1 MADIATQDNTEFDS
15 LHPNLKQLYTGGFDL
30 NPKTVNMLN
39 EGNAFK
45 FDLWNTSPQE
55 IDPEIIPRKEQHAQS
70 VTNALGYGFMGSASS
85 FMELLGS
92 VPGGMDRFY
101 DWSRTVLGK
110 EPTEDS
116 VFDYAENYLKSIAKS
131 TDPEEMGFTAPEGYL
146 YKTLAGFAAA
156 PIAVASYIPA
166 IRGIKALGT
175 LGKVGQFAAKRS
187 LPLGLAVTDVAR
199 EIDEGSAFEL
209 GKAAAYGYGTGKVL
223 QFANKLGITPRMAT
237 LGGFGFLTAGHN
249 ANIDDRFAA
258 ATVWGALGYLG
269 PKAGGLKVDL
279 VQEAQSSKNYK
290 RVMGDRI
297 EFKVGQTV
305 KINKKGDTAEIIKE
319 GIDGDQMAPINNTGQ
334 KFYIFKKDGVD
345 IRLNEESLREHNFP
359 EELPDIQK
367 VTEVRGEAANEF
379 LELNIR
385 YIENSQRLKEAK
397 EAQKIVEEN
406 NKLVQ
411 EGKEPTEIPEA
422 LKEKGLSET
431 DLQKLEKQVNDDAA
445 HITAQGKVLMT
456 GEQYNE
462 AVRDMND
469 PRKISQFL
477 VDQYGPNGRL
487 KNPDMESGFLDKAM
501 EGTLNLATAIL
512 PPKFINNPVF
522 RYMNEKFHSQFI
534 EDNTTINTILFDPK
548 VILNRKFLPGRK
560 EGEDFTSYRVRLQ
573 DSGDMLK
580 VFGHASVKD
589 INSGLTEFQILSAKE
604 PKQAADIIDANAR
617 IWLKKKR
624 EAAANKEEYNSRKT
638 YTTIFDNVDFYR
650 LRKEGETI
658 DQYGNTVDIRMLPNG
673 VKGTFNDFMYFKMR
687 DLENIQGK
695 VENEF
700 KYEATEKDLKAEGL
714 NDTQVRIY
722 LKLRDADRAAV
733 RIYNESV
740 LKNVKEG
747 EGRIV
752 EESPN
757 HLPRIFSGG
766 FRVWALKYNPETGK
780 YSSNEATA
788 IGAGNKLQADA
799 TRNWLI
805 ENYGK
810 ETYTTK
816 TGKVVPL
823 YKFPDPVIK
832 SKDIAGAVEA
842 DAFMELFKSPNIKGQ
857 PELLE
862 KLEGF
867 MMENRVE
874 KGFGKFTLKRQDVD
888 GYLGSRLAAQNY
900 WFSQTQK
907 KFIGGEGKSAL
918 EKNIN
923 TKMAKDFESAM
934 TLYISG
940 AVRAASRHKTNKWLN
955 DFENKKIV
963 VPRED
968 GTLRVTTIKK
978 DSPNAVKYGDI
989 QKRNIYGELQ
999 DGKISQAVSQIGR
1012 KWLGE
1017 SGMANTFGTMNKIT
1031 LVNKLLFGQMRYLT
1045 ASAIQPYHMIF
1056 PKLLDMKYSGMSK
1069 GKVTTSMLRSLYDL
1083 ILPSKEIAEAHE
1095 YAMRVGVIEA
1105 KFMNEAMTR
1114 VEGMFGR
1121 KELDK
1126 PFLGKKV
1133 FDFEKLW
1140 KGITFQNLAA
1150 KVEQTSRLNA
1160 FTMFYNFARSAGK
1173 DKIQAQQQAAKLAD
1187 MYMVEYTYLE
1197 QPGIYGAKGLGTA
1210 GKPFGLFK
1218 TFQHNYLAQLVEYAT
1233 KAKQGK
1239 GSEGLVGFLGQMVFA
1254 AGLFGT
1260 IGMKTADDLLNKLSP
1275 VIQKLTGEPLPSIT
1289 ETVMTSNYPEFVKY
1303 GIPSSML
1310 GIDLT
1315 ATLAAPGVSVTDLI
1329 SVPSLN
1335 YWGLTPRQIVKG
1347 RGIIPT
1353 GFNALT
1359 KALTSDSP
1367 FEKRDA
1373 WVMFLQDSVPTS
1385 MHAIVEKYY
1394 MGIPQPYAYWK
1405 EWDLTTENK
1414 DAYKY
1419 TQYGP
1424 VRDVFKKG
1432 RGELFRTAADWRA
1445 RTLSSYSLRE
1455 RELLKLVY
1463 TTTKI
1468 KSDLQ
1473 VNTDSLISAGAQHLG
1488 KEGYVPLWI
1497 YNQLQGYG
1505 LTSEQI
1511 DTKITNRVG
1520 LMDSDFISRL
1530 SKRTKSL
1537 EGNTRIDKIVNDIL
1551 KRKYT
1556 YYGAY

>member
-1 MADIATQDNTEFDS
+1 MADIATQDNTEFDA

-45 FDLWNTSPQE
+45 FDLWNTPPQE
-55 IDPEIIPRKEQHAQS
+55 IDPEIIPRKEHHAQS
-70 VTNALGYGFMGSASS
+70 IGNALGYGFMGSASG

-92 VPGGMDRFY
+92 VPGGIDRFY

-116 VFDYAENYLKSIAKS
+116 IFDYAENYLKSIAKS
-131 TDPEEMGFTAPEGYL
+131 TDPEEMGFAAPEGYL

-156 PIAVASYIPA
+156 PIAIASYIPA
-166 IRGIKALGT
+166 IRGLKAVGT

-237 LGGFGFLTAGHN
+237 LGGFGFLTAGN
-249 ANIDDRFAA
+249 QANIEDRFAA

-290 RVMGDRI
+290 KVMGD
-297 EFKVGQTV
+297 KT
-305 KINKKGDTAEIIKE
+305 
-319 GIDGDQMAPINNTGQ
+319 
-334 KFYIFKKDGVD
+334 
-345 IRLNEESLREHNFP
+345 ES
-359 EELPDIQK
+359 ELPDIQK
-367 VTEVRGEAANEF
+367 VTEVRGEAATEF
-379 LELNIR
+379 LELNLR

-411 EGKEPTEIPEA
+411 EGKEPSEIPEA
-422 LKEKGLSET
+422 LKEKGLSEI

-469 PRKISQFL
+469 PRKMSQFL
-477 VDQYGPNGRL
+477 VDQYGPDGRL
-487 KNPDMESGFLDKAM
+487 KNPDMESGFLDRAM
-501 EGTLNLATAIL
+501 DGTLNLSTAIL

-534 EDNTTINTILFDPK
+534 EDNITINTILFDPK

-580 VFGHASVKD
+580 MFGHASIKD
-589 INSGLTEFQILSAKE
+589 INAGLTEFQVLSAKE
-604 PKQAADIIDANAR
+604 PKQAADIVEANAR

-638 YTTIFDNVDFYR
+638 FTTIFDNVDFYK
-650 LRKEGETI
+650 LRKEGETV
-658 DQYGNTVDIRMLPNG
+658 DTYGNTVDIRMLPNG
-673 VKGTFNDFMYFKMR
+673 IKGTYNDLMYFKMR
-687 DLENIQGK
+687 ELENVQGK

-714 NDTQVRIY
+714 NDTQIRIY

-757 HLPRIFSGG
+757 HFPRVFSGG
-766 FRVWALKYNPETGK
+766 FRVWALRYNPVTGK
-780 YSSNEATA
+780 YGSDSSTA
-788 IGAGNKLQADA
+788 LGVGNKLQADA
-799 TRNWLI
+799 ARNWLI
-805 ENYGK
+805 DQYGK
-810 ETYTTK
+810 QTFTTK
-816 TGKVVPL
+816 KGKTVPL
-823 YKFPDPVIK
+823 YKFPEPVIK
-832 SKDIAGAVEA
+832 SKDIAGATEA

-862 KLEGF
+862 KLEEF

-874 KGFGKFTLKRQDVD
+874 KGFGKFTLKRVDVD

-900 WFSQTQK
+900 WFSQTKK
-907 KFIGGEGKSAL
+907 KFLGGSGKRLL

-923 TKMAKDFESAM
+923 TKMAKDFEAAM
-934 TLYISG
+934 TLYITG
-940 AVRAASRHKTNKWLN
+940 AVRSASRHKTNKWLN

-963 VPRED
+963 VPKED
-968 GTLRVTTIKK
+968 GTLRITTLKK
-978 DSPNAVKYGDI
+978 DSPNAIKLGDV

-999 DGKISQAVSQIGR
+999 DGKISQAVSQIGK
-1012 KWLGE
+1012 KWIGE

-1069 GKVTTSMLRSLYDL
+1069 GKVTMSMLRSIYDL
-1083 ILPSKEIAEAHE
+1083 ILPSKEMAEAHE
-1095 YAMRVGVIEA
+1095 YAMRMGVVEA

-1140 KGITFQNLAA
+1140 KSITFQNLAA

-1160 FTMFYNFARSAGK
+1160 FTMFYNFAKSAGK
-1173 DKIQAQQQAAKLAD
+1173 SKIQAQQQAAKLAD

-1239 GSEGLVGFLGQMVFA
+1239 GSEGLVGFLGQMIFA
-1254 AGLFGT
+1254 AGIFGT

-1275 VIQKLTGEPLPSIT
+1275 IVQKLTGEPLPSIT

-1303 GIPSSML
+1303 GIPSSVL
-1310 GIDLT
+1310 GVDLT

-1335 YWGLTPRQIVKG
+1335 YWGLTPRQITKG
-1347 RGIIPT
+1347 RGVIPT

-1473 VNTDSLISAGAQHLG
+1473 VNTDSLITAGAQHLG

-1497 YNQLQGYG
+1497 YSQLQGYG

-1530 SKRTKSL
+1530 TKRTKSL
-1537 EGNTRIDKIVNDIL
+1537 QGNTRIDKIVNDIL

-1556 YYGAY
+1556 YYGTN

>member
-1 MADIATQDNTEFDS
+1 MADIATQDDTEFDA

-45 FDLWNTSPQE
+45 FDLWNTPPQE
-55 IDPEIIPRKEQHAQS
+55 IDPEIIPRKEKHAQS
-70 VTNALGYGFMGSASS
+70 IGNAIGYGGWGSFSG

-92 VPGGMDRFY
+92 IPGGMDRFY

-116 VFDYAENYLKSIAKS
+116 MFDHAESYLKSIAKS

-166 IRGIKALGT
+166 IRGLKALGT

-237 LGGFGFLTAGHN
+237 LGGFGFLTAGN
-249 ANIDDRFAA
+249 QANIEDRFAA

-290 RVMGDRI
+290 KVMGD
-297 EFKVGQTV
+297 KT
-305 KINKKGDTAEIIKE
+305 
-319 GIDGDQMAPINNTGQ
+319 
-334 KFYIFKKDGVD
+334 
-345 IRLNEESLREHNFP
+345 ESD
-359 EELPDIQK
+359 LPDIQK
-367 VTEVRGEAANEF
+367 VTEIRGEAANEF
-379 LELNIR
+379 LELNLR

-397 EAQKIVEEN
+397 EAQKVVEEN

-411 EGKEPTEIPEA
+411 KGKEPSEIPEA
-422 LKEKGLSET
+422 LKEKGLSEV
-431 DLQKLEKQVNDDAA
+431 DLQKLEKQVNDDAQW
-445 HITAQGKVLMT
+445 ITGQGKVLMT

-469 PRKISQFL
+469 PRKTSQFL
-477 VDQYGPNGRL
+477 VDQYGPDGRL
-487 KNPDMESGFLDKAM
+487 KNPDMEAGFLDKAM
-501 EGTLNLATAIL
+501 DGTLNLATAIL
-512 PPKFINNPVF
+512 PPKFVNNPVF

-534 EDNTTINTILFDPK
+534 EDNITINTILFDPK
-548 VILNRKFLPGRK
+548 IILNRKFLPGRQ

-580 VFGHASVKD
+580 IFGHASVKD
-589 INSGLTEFQILSAKE
+589 INAGLTEFQVLSAKE
-604 PKQAADIIDANAR
+604 PKQAADIVEANAR

-624 EAAANKEEYNSRKT
+624 EAASNKEEYNSRKT
-638 YTTIFDNVDFYR
+638 FTTIFDNVDFYK

-658 DQYGNTVDIRMLPNG
+658 DIHGNTVDIRLLPNG
-673 VKGTFNDFMYFKMR
+673 VKGTYNDLMYFKMR
-687 DLENIQGK
+687 ELENVQGK

-700 KYEATEKDLKAEGL
+700 KYEATEKDLRAEGL
-714 NDTQVRIY
+714 NDTQIRIY

-757 HLPRIFSGG
+757 HFPRVFSGG
-766 FRVWALKYNPETGK
+766 FRVWALRYNPVTGK
-780 YSSNEATA
+780 YGSDSSTA
-788 IGAGNKLQADA
+788 LGVGNKLQADA
-799 TRNWLI
+799 ARNYLI
-805 ENYGK
+805 DQYGK
-810 ETYTTK
+810 QTFTTK
-816 TGKVVPL
+816 KGKTVPL
-823 YKFPDPVIK
+823 YKFPEPVIK
-832 SKDIAGAVEA
+832 SKDIAGATEA

-862 KLEGF
+862 KLEEF

-874 KGFGKFTLKRQDVD
+874 KGFGKFTLKRVDVD

-900 WFSQTQK
+900 WFSQTKK
-907 KFIGGEGKSAL
+907 KFLGGSGKALL

-923 TKMAKDFESAM
+923 TKMAKDFEAAM
-934 TLYISG
+934 TLYITG
-940 AVRAASRHKTNKWLN
+940 AVRSASRHKTNKWLN

-963 VPRED
+963 VPKED
-968 GTLRVTTIKK
+968 GTLRITTLKK
-978 DSPNAVKYGDI
+978 DSPNAIKYGDV

-1012 KWLGE
+1012 KWIGE
-1017 SGMANTFGTMNKIT
+1017 SGMANTFGTMNKVT

-1069 GKVTTSMLRSLYDL
+1069 GKVAMSMLRSIYDVV
-1083 ILPSKEIAEAHE
+1083 LPSKEMAEAHA

-1140 KGITFQNLAA
+1140 KSITFQNLAA

-1173 DKIQAQQQAAKLAD
+1173 GKIDAQQQAAKLAD

-1239 GSEGLVGFLGQMVFA
+1239 GSEGLVGFLGQMIFA
-1254 AGLFGT
+1254 AGIFGT
-1260 IGMKTADDLLNKLSP
+1260 IGMKTADDLLNTLSP
-1275 VIQKLTGEPLPSIT
+1275 VVQKLTGKPLPSIT

-1303 GIPSSML
+1303 GIPSAAL

-1335 YWGLTPRQIVKG
+1335 YWGLTPKQITKG
-1347 RGIIPT
+1347 RGVIPT

-1359 KALTSDSP
+1359 KALTSNSP

-1394 MGIPQPYAYWK
+1394 MGIPQPYAYWR
-1405 EWDLTTENK
+1405 EWDLTKENK
-1414 DAYKY
+1414 NAYKY

-1473 VNTDSLISAGAQHLG
+1473 VNTDSIITAGAQHLG

-1497 YNQLQGYG
+1497 YSQLQGYG
-1505 LTSEQI
+1505 LTTEQI
-1511 DTKITNRVG
+1511 DTKLTNRVQ

-1530 SKRTKSL
+1530 TKRTKSL
-1537 EGNTRIDKIVNDIL
+1537 QGNTRIDKIVNDIL

-1556 YYGAY
+1556 YYGN

>member
-1 MADIATQDNTEFDS
+1 MADIATQDNTEFDA

-39 EGNAFK
+39 EGNGFK
-45 FDLWNTSPQE
+45 FDLWNTPPQE
-55 IDPEIIPRKEQHAQS
+55 IDPEIIPRKEKHAQS
-70 VTNALGYGFMGSASS
+70 IGNAIGYGGWGSFSGA
-85 FMELLGS
+85 MELLGS
-92 VPGGMDRFY
+92 IPGGVDRFY

-116 VFDYAENYLKSIAKS
+116 IFDHAENYLKSIAKS
-131 TDPEEMGFTAPEGYL
+131 TDPEERGFAAPEGYL

-156 PIAVASYIPA
+156 PIAIASYIPA
-166 IRGIKALGT
+166 IRGLKAVGT

-237 LGGFGFLTAGHN
+237 LGGFGFLTAGN
-249 ANIDDRFAA
+249 QANIEDRFAA

-290 RVMGDRI
+290 RVMGD
-297 EFKVGQTV
+297 KT
-305 KINKKGDTAEIIKE
+305 
-319 GIDGDQMAPINNTGQ
+319 
-334 KFYIFKKDGVD
+334 
-345 IRLNEESLREHNFP
+345 EST
-359 EELPDIQK
+359 LPDIQK

-411 EGKEPTEIPEA
+411 EGKEPSEIPEA
-422 LKEKGLSET
+422 LKEKGLSEI
-431 DLQKLEKQVNDDAA
+431 DLQKLEKQVNNDAE

-456 GEQYNE
+456 GHQYNE

-469 PRKISQFL
+469 PRKMSQFL
-477 VDQYGPNGRL
+477 VDQYGPDGRL
-487 KNPDMESGFLDKAM
+487 KNPDMESGFLDRAM
-501 EGTLNLATAIL
+501 DGTLNLSTAIL

-534 EDNTTINTILFDPK
+534 EDNITINTILFDPK

-580 VFGHASVKD
+580 MFGHASVKD
-589 INSGLTEFQILSAKE
+589 INAGLTEFQVLSAKE
-604 PKQAADIIDANAR
+604 PKQAADIVEANAR

-638 YTTIFDNVDFYR
+638 FTTIFDNVDFYK
-650 LRKEGETI
+650 LRKEGETV
-658 DQYGNTVDIRMLPNG
+658 DTYGNTVDIRMLPNG
-673 VKGTFNDFMYFKMR
+673 IKGTYNDLMYFKMR
-687 DLENIQGK
+687 ELENVQGK

-714 NDTQVRIY
+714 NDTQIRIY

-757 HLPRIFSGG
+757 HFPRVFSGG
-766 FRVWALKYNPETGK
+766 FRVWALRYNPVTGK
-780 YSSNEATA
+780 YGSDSSTA
-788 IGAGNKLQADA
+788 LGVGNKLQADA
-799 TRNWLI
+799 ARNYLI
-805 ENYGK
+805 DQYGK
-810 ETYTTK
+810 QTFTTK
-816 TGKVVPL
+816 KGKTVPL
-823 YKFPDPVIK
+823 YKFPEPVIK
-832 SKDIAGAVEA
+832 SKDIAGATEA

-862 KLEGF
+862 KLEEF

-874 KGFGKFTLKRQDVD
+874 KGFGKFTLKRVDVD

-900 WFSQTQK
+900 WFSQTKK
-907 KFIGGEGKSAL
+907 KFLGGSGKKLL

-923 TKMAKDFESAM
+923 TKMAKDFEAAM
-934 TLYISG
+934 TLYITG
-940 AVRAASRHKTNKWLN
+940 AVRSASRHKTNKWLN

-963 VPRED
+963 VPKED
-968 GTLRVTTIKK
+968 GTLRITTLKK
-978 DSPNAVKYGDI
+978 DSPNAIKYGDV

-999 DGKISQAVSQIGR
+999 DGKISQAVSQIGK
-1012 KWLGE
+1012 KWIGE

-1056 PKLLDMKYSGMSK
+1056 SKLLDMKYSGMSK
-1069 GKVTTSMLRSLYDL
+1069 GKVTMSMLRSIYDL
-1083 ILPSKEIAEAHE
+1083 ILPSKEMAEAHE

-1114 VEGMFGR
+1114 VEGLFGR

-1173 DKIQAQQQAAKLAD
+1173 SKIQAQQQAAKLAD

-1254 AGLFGT
+1254 AGIFGT

-1275 VIQKLTGEPLPSIT
+1275 IVQKLTGEPLPSIT

-1303 GIPSSML
+1303 GIPSSVL
-1310 GIDLT
+1310 GVDLT

-1335 YWGLTPRQIVKG
+1335 YWGLTPRQITKG
-1347 RGIIPT
+1347 RGVIPT

-1405 EWDLTTENK
+1405 EWDLTSENK
-1414 DAYKY
+1414 NAYKY

-1473 VNTDSLISAGAQHLG
+1473 VNTDSLITAGAQHLG

-1497 YNQLQGYG
+1497 YSQLQGYG

-1530 SKRTKSL
+1530 TKRTKSL
-1537 EGNTRIDKIVNDIL
+1537 QGNTRIDKIVNDIL

-1556 YYGAY
+1556 YYGTN

>member
-1 MADIATQDNTEFDS
+1 MADISTQEDTEFNS

-30 NPKTVNMLN
+30 NPKTVNMIN
-39 EGNAFK
+39 EGNAYK

-70 VTNALGYGFMGSASS
+70 IGNALGYGVAGSFSS

-92 VPGGMDRFY
+92 VPGGIDRFY

-116 VFDYAENYLKSIAKS
+116 IFDHAESYLKSIAKS
-131 TDPEEMGFTAPEGYL
+131 ADPEEMGFVAPEGYA

-156 PIAVASYIPA
+156 PIAIASYIPA
-166 IRGIKALGT
+166 IRGLKAVGT

-199 EIDEGSAFEL
+199 EIDEGSAFEIA
-209 GKAAAYGYGTGKVL
+209 KAAAYGYGTGKVL

-249 ANIDDRFAA
+249 ANLDDRFAA
-258 ATVWGALGYLG
+258 ATVWGGLGYFG

-279 VQEAQSSKNYK
+279 VQEAQASKYYK
-290 RVMGDRI
+290 RVMGD
-297 EFKVGQTV
+297 KT
-305 KINKKGDTAEIIKE
+305 
-319 GIDGDQMAPINNTGQ
+319 
-334 KFYIFKKDGVD
+334 
-345 IRLNEESLREHNFP
+345 ESS
-359 EELPDIQK
+359 LPDIQK
-367 VTEVRGEAANEF
+367 VTQVRGEAATEF

-385 YIENSQRLKEAK
+385 YIENSQKLKEAK
-397 EAQKIVEEN
+397 EVQKLIEEN
-406 NKLVQ
+406 SKLVQ
-411 EGKEPTEIPEA
+411 EGKEPKEIPQA
-422 LKEKGLSET
+422 SKEKGLSEI

-456 GEQYNE
+456 GELYNE
-462 AVRDMND
+462 AVRDIND

-477 VDQYGPNGRL
+477 VDQYGKDGRL
-487 KNPDMESGFLDKAM
+487 KNPDMESGFLDRM
-501 EGTLNLATAIL
+501 MDGTLNLSTAIL

-522 RYMNEKFHSQFI
+522 RYMNEKFHSQVI
-534 EDNTTINTILFDPK
+534 EDRITINTILFDPK
-548 VILNRKFLPGRK
+548 VILNRKFLPGKK
-560 EGEDFTSYRVRLQ
+560 ESESFTDYRLRLQ
-573 DSGDMLK
+573 ESGDMLK
-580 VFGHASVKD
+580 MFGHASIKD
-589 INSGLTEFQILSAKE
+589 VNAGLTEFQVLGQKE
-604 PKQAADIIDANAR
+604 PKQAAEIIDANAR
-617 IWLKKKR
+617 IWLKKKA
-624 EAAANKEEYNSRKT
+624 EARSNKEEYNTRKDV
-638 YTTIFDNVDFYR
+638 TTIFDNVDFYR
-650 LRKEGETI
+650 LRKEGTTTDIE
-658 DQYGNTVDIRMLPNG
+658 GNVVDIRLLPNG
-673 VKGTFNDFMYFKMR
+673 VKGTFTDFMYFKMR
-687 DLENIQGK
+687 ELQNIQGK

-700 KYEATEKDLKAEGL
+700 KYEATEKDLKLEGL
-714 NDTQVRIY
+714 NDTQIRIY

-733 RIYNESV
+733 RIYNESI
-740 LKNVKEG
+740 LKNIKEG

-766 FRVWALKYNPETGK
+766 FRVWALKYNPDTGK

-788 IGAGNKLQADA
+788 IGATNKLQADA
-799 TRNWLI
+799 ARSWLI

-816 TGKVVPL
+816 KGKVVPL

-832 SKDIAGAVEA
+832 SKDVAGAVEA
-842 DAFMELFKSPNIKGQ
+842 DAFMELFKSPSIKGQ
-857 PELLE
+857 PELLD
-862 KLEGF
+862 KLEQF
-867 MMENRVE
+867 MIENRVE

-900 WFSQTQK
+900 FS
-907 KFIGGEGKSAL
+907 GKIFGKTAL

-923 TKMAKDFESAM
+923 ARMVKDFESAM
-934 TLYISG
+934 TLYVSG
-940 AVRAASRHKTNKWLN
+940 AVRAASRHKVNKWLN

-968 GTLRVTTIKK
+968 GTLRVTSIKR
-978 DSPNAVKYGDI
+978 DAPNAVKYGDI

-999 DGKISQAVSQIGR
+999 DGKISQAVSQVGR
-1012 KWLGE
+1012 KYLGE
-1017 SGMANTFGTMNKIT
+1017 SGMANTFGGMNKVT
-1031 LVNKLLFGQMRYLT
+1031 LVNKLLFGQMRYLA

-1095 YAMRVGVIEA
+1095 YAIRMGVVEA

-1114 VEGMFGR
+1114 VEGLFGR
-1121 KELDK
+1121 KELNK
-1126 PFLGKKV
+1126 SFLGKKV

-1160 FTMFYNFARSAGK
+1160 FTMFYNFAKSAGK
-1173 DKIQAQQQAAKLAD
+1173 NKIQAQQQAAKLAD

-1239 GSEGLVGFLGQMVFA
+1239 GSEGLVGFLAQMVFA

-1275 VIQKLTGEPLPSIT
+1275 VVQKLTGKPLPSIT
-1289 ETVMTSNYPEFVKY
+1289 ETVLTSNYPEFVKY
-1303 GIPSSML
+1303 GIPSSAL

-1335 YWGLTPRQIVKG
+1335 YWGLTPRQITKG
-1347 RGIIPT
+1347 RGVTPT
-1353 GFNALT
+1353 LFNALT

-1385 MHAIVEKYY
+1385 MHAAVEKYY
-1394 MGIPQPYAYWK
+1394 MGMSPIDSIKYWR
-1405 EWDLTTENK
+1405 EWDLTSENK
-1414 DAYKY
+1414 NAYKY
-1419 TQYGP
+1419 TSYGP
-1424 VRDVFKKG
+1424 VKDVFKKG
-1432 RGELFRTAADWRA
+1432 RGELYRTAADWRA

-1468 KSDLQ
+1468 RSDLK

-1497 YNQLQGYG
+1497 YSQLEGYG
-1505 LTSEQI
+1505 LTTEQV
-1511 DTKITNRVG
+1511 DTKIINRVE

-1537 EGNTRIDKIVNDIL
+1537 QGNTRIDKIVNDIL

>member
-1 MADIATQDNTEFDS
+1 
-15 LHPNLKQLYTGGFDL
+15 
-30 NPKTVNMLN
+30 
-39 EGNAFK
+39 
-45 FDLWNTSPQE
+45 
-55 IDPEIIPRKEQHAQS
+55 
-70 VTNALGYGFMGSASS
+70 
-85 FMELLGS
+85 
-92 VPGGMDRFY
+92 
-101 DWSRTVLGK
+101 
-110 EPTEDS
+110 
-116 VFDYAENYLKSIAKS
+116 
-131 TDPEEMGFTAPEGYL
+131 
-146 YKTLAGFAAA
+146 
-156 PIAVASYIPA
+156 
-166 IRGIKALGT
+166 
-175 LGKVGQFAAKRS
+175 
-187 LPLGLAVTDVAR
+187 
-199 EIDEGSAFEL
+199 
-209 GKAAAYGYGTGKVL
+209 
-223 QFANKLGITPRMAT
+223 
-237 LGGFGFLTAGHN
+237 
-249 ANIDDRFAA
+249 
-258 ATVWGALGYLG
+258 
-269 PKAGGLKVDL
+269 
-279 VQEAQSSKNYK
+279 
-290 RVMGDRI
+290 
-297 EFKVGQTV
+297 
-305 KINKKGDTAEIIKE
+305 
-319 GIDGDQMAPINNTGQ
+319 
-334 KFYIFKKDGVD
+334 
-345 IRLNEESLREHNFP
+345 
-359 EELPDIQK
+359 
-367 VTEVRGEAANEF
+367 
-379 LELNIR
+379 
-385 YIENSQRLKEAK
+385 KEAK
-397 EAQKIVEEN
+397 EALKLVEEN

-411 EGKEPTEIPEA
+411 EGKEPSEIPEA
-422 LKEKGLSET
+422 LKEKGLSEI
-431 DLQKLEKQVNDDAA
+431 DLQKLEKQVNDDAQW
-445 HITAQGKVLMT
+445 ITAQGKVLMT

-469 PRKISQFL
+469 PRKMSQFL
-477 VDQYGPNGRL
+477 VDQYGPDGRL
-487 KNPDMESGFLDKAM
+487 KNPDMESGFLARAM
-501 EGTLNLATAIL
+501 DGTLNLATAIL

-534 EDNTTINTILFDPK
+534 EDNITINTILFDPK

-573 DSGDMLK
+573 NSGDMLK
-580 VFGHASVKD
+580 IFGHASVKD
-589 INSGLTEFQILSAKE
+589 INAGLTEFQVLSAIE
-604 PKQAADIIDANAR
+604 PKQAADIVEVNAR

-638 YTTIFDNVDFYR
+638 FTTIFDNVDFYK
-650 LRKEGETI
+650 LRKEGETVDI
-658 DQYGNTVDIRMLPNG
+658 HGNIVDIRMLPNNI
-673 VKGTFNDFMYFKMR
+673 KGTYNDLMYFKMR
-687 DLENIQGK
+687 ELENVQGK

-714 NDTQVRIY
+714 NDTQIRIY

-757 HLPRIFSGG
+757 HFPRVFSGG
-766 FRVWALKYNPETGK
+766 FRVWALRYNPVTGK
-780 YSSNEATA
+780 YGSDSSTA
-788 IGAGNKLQADA
+788 LGGGNKLQADA
-799 TRNWLI
+799 ARNYLI
-805 ENYGK
+805 DQYGK
-810 ETYTTK
+810 QTFTTEKGK
-816 TGKVVPL
+816 TVPL
-823 YKFPDPVIK
+823 YKFPEPVIK
-832 SKDIAGAVEA
+832 SKDIAGATEA

-862 KLEGF
+862 KLEEF

-874 KGFGKFTLKRQDVD
+874 KGFGKFTLKRVDVD

-900 WFSQTQK
+900 WFSQTKK
-907 KFIGGEGKSAL
+907 KFLGGSGKDLL
-918 EKNIN
+918 EKNIH
-923 TKMAKDFESAM
+923 TKMAKDFEAAM
-934 TLYISG
+934 TLYITG
-940 AVRAASRHKTNKWLN
+940 AVRSASRHKINKWLN

-963 VPRED
+963 VPKED
-968 GTLRVTTIKK
+968 GTLRITTLKK
-978 DSPNAVKYGDI
+978 DSPNAIKYGDV

-999 DGKISQAVSQIGR
+999 DGKISQAVSQIGK
-1012 KWLGE
+1012 KWIGE

-1031 LVNKLLFGQMRYLT
+1031 LVNKLLFGQMRYLA

-1069 GKVTTSMLRSLYDL
+1069 GKVTMSMLRSIYDL
-1083 ILPSKEIAEAHE
+1083 ILPSKEMAEAHE
-1095 YAMRVGVIEA
+1095 YFYRVGLVEA

-1114 VEGMFGR
+1114 VEGLFGR

-1126 PFLGKKV
+1126 PLFGKKV

-1140 KGITFQNLAA
+1140 KSITFQNLAA

-1160 FTMFYNFARSAGK
+1160 GTMFYNFARSAGK
-1173 DKIQAQQQAAKLAD
+1173 SKIQAQQQAAKLAD

-1254 AGLFGT
+1254 AGIFGT

-1275 VIQKLTGEPLPSIT
+1275 IIQKLTGEPLPSIT

-1303 GIPSSML
+1303 GIPSSLL
-1310 GIDLT
+1310 GVDLT

-1335 YWGLTPRQIVKG
+1335 YWGLTPRQITKG
-1347 RGIIPT
+1347 RGMIPT
-1353 GFNALT
+1353 LFNALT

-1468 KSDLQ
+1468 KSNLQ

-1488 KEGYVPLWI
+1488 KEGYIPLWI

-1511 DTKITNRVG
+1511 DIKITNRVE

-1530 SKRTKSL
+1530 STRTKSL
-1537 EGNTRIDKIVNDIL
+1537 EGNTRIYKIVNDVL

>member
-1 MADIATQDNTEFDS
+1 MADIATQDNTEFDA

-39 EGNAFK
+39 EGNGFK
-45 FDLWNTSPQE
+45 FDLWNTPPQE
-55 IDPEIIPRKEQHAQS
+55 IDPEIIPRKEKHAQS
-70 VTNALGYGFMGSASS
+70 IGNAIGYGGWGSFSGA
-85 FMELLGS
+85 MELLGS
-92 VPGGMDRFY
+92 IPGGVDRFY

-116 VFDYAENYLKSIAKS
+116 IFDHAENYLKSIAKS
-131 TDPEEMGFTAPEGYL
+131 TDPEERGFAAPEGYL

-156 PIAVASYIPA
+156 PIAIASYIPA
-166 IRGIKALGT
+166 VRGLKALGT
-175 LGKVGQFAAKRS
+175 LGKVGQWAAKRS

-237 LGGFGFLTAGHN
+237 LGGFGFLTAGN
-249 ANIDDRFAA
+249 QANIEDRFAA

-290 RVMGDRI
+290 KVMGD
-297 EFKVGQTV
+297 KT
-305 KINKKGDTAEIIKE
+305 
-319 GIDGDQMAPINNTGQ
+319 
-334 KFYIFKKDGVD
+334 
-345 IRLNEESLREHNFP
+345 ES
-359 EELPDIQK
+359 ELPDIQK

-411 EGKEPTEIPEA
+411 EGKEPSEIPEA
-422 LKEKGLSET
+422 LKEKGLSEI
-431 DLQKLEKQVNDDAA
+431 DLQKLEKQVNNDAE

-456 GEQYNE
+456 GHQYNE

-469 PRKISQFL
+469 PRKMSQFL
-477 VDQYGPNGRL
+477 VDQYGPDGRL
-487 KNPDMESGFLDKAM
+487 KNPDMESGFLDRAM
-501 EGTLNLATAIL
+501 DGTLNLSTAIL

-534 EDNTTINTILFDPK
+534 EDNITINTILFDPK

-580 VFGHASVKD
+580 MFGHASVKD
-589 INSGLTEFQILSAKE
+589 INAGLTEFQVLSAKE
-604 PKQAADIIDANAR
+604 PKQAADIVEANAR

-638 YTTIFDNVDFYR
+638 FTTIFDNVDFYK
-650 LRKEGETI
+650 LRKEGETV
-658 DQYGNTVDIRMLPNG
+658 DTYGNTVDIRMLPNG
-673 VKGTFNDFMYFKMR
+673 IKGTYNDLMYFKMR
-687 DLENIQGK
+687 ELENVQGK

-714 NDTQVRIY
+714 NDTQIRIY

-757 HLPRIFSGG
+757 HFPRVFSGG
-766 FRVWALKYNPETGK
+766 FRVWALRYNPVTGK
-780 YSSNEATA
+780 YGSDSSTA
-788 IGAGNKLQADA
+788 LGVGNKLQADA
-799 TRNWLI
+799 ARNYLI
-805 ENYGK
+805 DQYGK
-810 ETYTTK
+810 QTFTTK
-816 TGKVVPL
+816 KGKTVPL
-823 YKFPDPVIK
+823 YKFPEPVIK
-832 SKDIAGAVEA
+832 SKDIAGATEA

-862 KLEGF
+862 KLEEF

-874 KGFGKFTLKRQDVD
+874 KGFGKFTLKRVDVD

-900 WFSQTQK
+900 WFSQTKK
-907 KFIGGEGKSAL
+907 KFLGGSGKKLL

-923 TKMAKDFESAM
+923 TKMAKDFEAAM
-934 TLYISG
+934 TLYITG
-940 AVRAASRHKTNKWLN
+940 AVRSASRHKTNKWLN

-963 VPRED
+963 VPKED
-968 GTLRVTTIKK
+968 GTLRITTLKK
-978 DSPNAVKYGDI
+978 DSPNAIKYGDV

-999 DGKISQAVSQIGR
+999 DGKISQAVSQIGK
-1012 KWLGE
+1012 KWIGE

-1056 PKLLDMKYSGMSK
+1056 SKLLDMKYSGMSK
-1069 GKVTTSMLRSLYDL
+1069 GKVTMSMLRSIYDL
-1083 ILPSKEIAEAHE
+1083 ILPSKEMAEAHE

-1114 VEGMFGR
+1114 VEGLFGR

-1173 DKIQAQQQAAKLAD
+1173 SKIQAQQQAAKLAD

-1254 AGLFGT
+1254 AGIFGT

-1275 VIQKLTGEPLPSIT
+1275 IVQKLTGEPLPSIT

-1303 GIPSSML
+1303 GIPSSVL
-1310 GIDLT
+1310 GVDLT

-1335 YWGLTPRQIVKG
+1335 YWGLTPRQITKG
-1347 RGIIPT
+1347 RGVIPT

-1405 EWDLTTENK
+1405 EWDLTSENK
-1414 DAYKY
+1414 NAYKY

-1473 VNTDSLISAGAQHLG
+1473 VNTDSLITAGAQHLG

-1497 YNQLQGYG
+1497 YSQLQGYG

-1530 SKRTKSL
+1530 TKRTKSL
-1537 EGNTRIDKIVNDIL
+1537 QGNTRIDKIVNDIL

-1556 YYGAY
+1556 YYGTN

>member
-1 MADIATQDNTEFDS
+1 MADIATQDNTEFDA

-39 EGNAFK
+39 EGNAYK
-45 FDLWNTSPQE
+45 FDLWNTPPRE
-55 IDPEIIPRKEQHAQS
+55 IDPEIIPRKEHHAQS
-70 VTNALGYGFMGSASS
+70 MGNALGYGAWGSCSGA
-85 FMELLGS
+85 MELLGS
-92 VPGGMDRFY
+92 IPGGVDRFY

-116 VFDYAENYLKSIAKS
+116 IFDYAENYLKSIAKS
-131 TDPEEMGFTAPEGYL
+131 TDPEEMGFAAPEGYL

-156 PIAVASYIPA
+156 PIAIASYIPA
-166 IRGIKALGT
+166 IRGLKAVGT

-319 GIDGDQMAPINNTGQ
+319 SIDGDQMAPINNTGK
-334 KFYIFKKDGVD
+334 KFYTFKKDGID
-345 IRLNEESLREHNFP
+345 FRLNEESLREHNFP

-411 EGKEPTEIPEA
+411 EGKEPSEIPEA
-422 LKEKGLSET
+422 LKEKGLSEI
-431 DLQKLEKQVNDDAA
+431 DLQKLEKQVNNDAE

-456 GEQYNE
+456 GHQYNE

-469 PRKISQFL
+469 PRKMSQFL
-477 VDQYGPNGRL
+477 VDQYGPDGRL
-487 KNPDMESGFLDKAM
+487 KNPDMESGFLDRAM
-501 EGTLNLATAIL
+501 DGTLNLSTAIL

-534 EDNTTINTILFDPK
+534 EDNITINTILFDPK

-580 VFGHASVKD
+580 MFGHASVKD
-589 INSGLTEFQILSAKE
+589 INAGLTEFQVLSAKE
-604 PKQAADIIDANAR
+604 PKQAADIVEANAR

-638 YTTIFDNVDFYR
+638 FTTIFDNVDFYK
-650 LRKEGETI
+650 LRKEGETVDI
-658 DQYGNTVDIRMLPNG
+658 HGNTVDIRMLPNG
-673 VKGTFNDFMYFKMR
+673 IKGTYNDLMYFKMR
-687 DLENIQGK
+687 ELENVQGK

-714 NDTQVRIY
+714 NDTQIRIY

-757 HLPRIFSGG
+757 HFPRVFSGG
-766 FRVWALKYNPETGK
+766 FRVWALRYNPATGK
-780 YSSNEATA
+780 YSADRATM
-788 IGAGNKLQADA
+788 IGAGNKAQADA
-799 TRNWLI
+799 AKEYLVKQF
-805 ENYGK
+805 GK
-810 ETYTTK
+810 QTFKTK
-816 TGKVVPL
+816 KGKVVPL
-823 YKFPDPVIK
+823 YLFPEPVIK
-832 SKDIAGAVEA
+832 SKDMAGAIES
-842 DAFMELFKSPNIKGQ
+842 DAFMELSRSPNIKGQ
-857 PELLE
+857 PELLA
-862 KLEGF
+862 KLEEF

-874 KGFGKFTLKRQDVD
+874 KGFGKFTLKRLDVD

-900 WFSQTQK
+900 WFSQTKQK
-907 KFIGGEGKSAL
+907 FLGGTGKKLL
-918 EKNIN
+918 EANIH
-923 TKMAKDFESAM
+923 TKMAKDFEAAM
-934 TLYISG
+934 TLYVTG
-940 AVRAASRHKTNKWLN
+940 AVRAASRHKINKWMN
-955 DFENKKIV
+955 DFESKKIV
-963 VPRED
+963 VPKED
-968 GTLRVTTIKK
+968 GTLRITSNRK
-978 DSPNAVKYGDI
+978 DSPNAIKYLDI
-989 QKRNIYGELQ
+989 QKRNVYGELQ
-999 DGKISQAVSQIGR
+999 DGKISQAVDQIGR

-1017 SGMANTFGTMNKIT
+1017 SGMANLFGGMNKVT
-1031 LVNKLLFGQMRYLT
+1031 LVNKLLFGQMRYLA
-1045 ASAIQPYHMIF
+1045 ASAIQPYHMI
-1056 PKLLDMKYSGMSK
+1056 PSKLMSMKYSGMSK
-1069 GKVTTSMLRSLYDL
+1069 GKVITSVLRSAYDL
-1083 ILPSKEIAEAHE
+1083 ILPNKEIAEAHE
-1095 YAMRVGVIEA
+1095 HFYKVGLVEA
-1105 KFMNEAMTR
+1105 KFQNEAMDR
-1114 VEGMFGR
+1114 VQGIFGR

-1126 PFLGKKV
+1126 SFLGKKV
-1133 FDFEKLW
+1133 IDYEKIW
-1140 KGITFQNLAA
+1140 KKITFQNLAA
-1150 KVEQTSRLNA
+1150 NVEQTSRLNA
-1160 FTMFYNFARSAGK
+1160 ATMFYNFARSAGK
-1173 DKIQAQQQAAKLAD
+1173 SKIFAQRQAAKLAE

-1197 QPGIYGAKGLGTA
+1197 QPGMYGAKGLGTG

-1218 TFQHNYLAQLVEYAT
+1218 TFQHNYLAQLVEHY
-1233 KAKQGK
+1233 KNFKEGR
-1239 GSEGLVGFLGQMVFA
+1239 GSEGLVGFLGQMIFA

-1260 IGMKTADDLLNKLSP
+1260 IGIKTADDLLNTLSP
-1275 VIQKLTGEPLPSIT
+1275 AIQKITGKPLPSIT
-1289 ETVMTSNYPEFVKY
+1289 ETIMTGNYPEFVKY
-1303 GIPSSML
+1303 GIPSAAL
-1310 GIDLT
+1310 GVDLT

-1335 YWGLTPRQIVKG
+1335 YWGLTPRQITKG
-1347 RGIIPT
+1347 RGVIPT

-1405 EWDLTTENK
+1405 EWDLTSENK
-1414 DAYKY
+1414 NAYKY

-1473 VNTDSLISAGAQHLG
+1473 VNTDSLITAGAQHLG

-1497 YNQLQGYG
+1497 YSQLQGYG

-1511 DTKITNRVG
+1511 DTKITNRVE

-1530 SKRTKSL
+1530 TKRTKSL
-1537 EGNTRIDKIVNDIL
+1537 QGNTRIDKIVNDIL

-1556 YYGAY
+1556 YYGTN

>member
-1 MADIATQDNTEFDS
+1 MADIATQDNTEFDA

-39 EGNAFK
+39 EGNGFK
-45 FDLWNTSPQE
+45 FDLWNTPPQE
-55 IDPEIIPRKEQHAQS
+55 IDPEIIPRKEKHAQS
-70 VTNALGYGFMGSASS
+70 IGNAIGYGGWGSFSGA
-85 FMELLGS
+85 MELLGS
-92 VPGGMDRFY
+92 IPGGVDRFY

-116 VFDYAENYLKSIAKS
+116 IFDHAENYLKSIAKS
-131 TDPEEMGFTAPEGYL
+131 TDPEERGFAAPEGYL

-156 PIAVASYIPA
+156 PIAIASYIPA
-166 IRGIKALGT
+166 IRGLKAVGT

-237 LGGFGFLTAGHN
+237 LGGFGFLTAGN
-249 ANIDDRFAA
+249 QANIEDRFAA

-290 RVMGDRI
+290 KVMGD
-297 EFKVGQTV
+297 KT
-305 KINKKGDTAEIIKE
+305 
-319 GIDGDQMAPINNTGQ
+319 
-334 KFYIFKKDGVD
+334 
-345 IRLNEESLREHNFP
+345 ES
-359 EELPDIQK
+359 ELPDIQK

-411 EGKEPTEIPEA
+411 EGKEPSEIPEA
-422 LKEKGLSET
+422 LKEKGLSEI
-431 DLQKLEKQVNDDAA
+431 DLQKLEKQVNNDAE

-456 GEQYNE
+456 GHQYNE

-469 PRKISQFL
+469 PRKMSQFL
-477 VDQYGPNGRL
+477 VDQYGPDGRL
-487 KNPDMESGFLDKAM
+487 KNPDMESGFLDRAM
-501 EGTLNLATAIL
+501 DGTLNLSTAIL

-534 EDNTTINTILFDPK
+534 EDNITINTILFDPK

-580 VFGHASVKD
+580 MFGHASVKD
-589 INSGLTEFQILSAKE
+589 INAGLTEFQVLSAKE
-604 PKQAADIIDANAR
+604 PKQAADIVEANAR

-638 YTTIFDNVDFYR
+638 FTTIFDNVDFYK
-650 LRKEGETI
+650 LRKEGETV
-658 DQYGNTVDIRMLPNG
+658 DTYGNTVDIRMLPNG
-673 VKGTFNDFMYFKMR
+673 IKGTYNDLMYFKMR
-687 DLENIQGK
+687 ELENVQGK

-714 NDTQVRIY
+714 NDTQIRIY

-757 HLPRIFSGG
+757 HFPRVFSGG
-766 FRVWALKYNPETGK
+766 FRVWALRYNPVTGK
-780 YSSNEATA
+780 YGSDSSTA
-788 IGAGNKLQADA
+788 LGVGNKLQADA
-799 TRNWLI
+799 ARNYLI
-805 ENYGK
+805 DQYGK
-810 ETYTTK
+810 QTFTTK
-816 TGKVVPL
+816 KGKTVPL
-823 YKFPDPVIK
+823 YKFPEPVIK
-832 SKDIAGAVEA
+832 SKDIAGATEA

-862 KLEGF
+862 KLEEF

-874 KGFGKFTLKRQDVD
+874 KGFGKFTLKRVDVD

-900 WFSQTQK
+900 WFSQTKK
-907 KFIGGEGKSAL
+907 KFLGGSGKKLL

-923 TKMAKDFESAM
+923 TKMAKDFEAAM
-934 TLYISG
+934 TLYITG
-940 AVRAASRHKTNKWLN
+940 AVRSASRHKTNKWLN

-963 VPRED
+963 VPKED
-968 GTLRVTTIKK
+968 GTLRITTLKK
-978 DSPNAVKYGDI
+978 DSPNAIKYGDV

-999 DGKISQAVSQIGR
+999 DGKISQAVSQIGK
-1012 KWLGE
+1012 KWIGE

-1056 PKLLDMKYSGMSK
+1056 SKLLDMKYSGMSK
-1069 GKVTTSMLRSLYDL
+1069 GKVTMSMLRSIYDL
-1083 ILPSKEIAEAHE
+1083 ILPSKEMAEAHE

-1114 VEGMFGR
+1114 VEGLFGR

-1160 FTMFYNFARSAGK
+1160 FTMFYNFAKSAGK
-1173 DKIQAQQQAAKLAD
+1173 SKIQAQQQAAKLAD

-1254 AGLFGT
+1254 AGIFGT

-1275 VIQKLTGEPLPSIT
+1275 IVQKLTGEPLPSIT

-1303 GIPSSML
+1303 GIPSSVL
-1310 GIDLT
+1310 GVDLT

-1335 YWGLTPRQIVKG
+1335 YWGLTPRQITKG
-1347 RGIIPT
+1347 RGVIPT

-1405 EWDLTTENK
+1405 EWDLTSENK
-1414 DAYKY
+1414 NAYKY

-1473 VNTDSLISAGAQHLG
+1473 VNTDSLITAGAQHLG

-1497 YNQLQGYG
+1497 YSQLQGYG

-1530 SKRTKSL
+1530 TKRTKSL
-1537 EGNTRIDKIVNDIL
+1537 QGNTRIDKIVNDIL

-1556 YYGAY
+1556 YYGTN

>member
-1 MADIATQDNTEFDS
+1 MADIATQDNTEFDA

-39 EGNAFK
+39 EGNGFK
-45 FDLWNTSPQE
+45 FDLWNTPPQE
-55 IDPEIIPRKEQHAQS
+55 IDPEIIPRKEKHAQS
-70 VTNALGYGFMGSASS
+70 IGNAIGYGGWGSFSGA
-85 FMELLGS
+85 MELLGS
-92 VPGGMDRFY
+92 IPGGVDRFY

-116 VFDYAENYLKSIAKS
+116 IFDHAENYLKSIAKS
-131 TDPEEMGFTAPEGYL
+131 TDPEERGFAAPEGYL

-156 PIAVASYIPA
+156 PIAIASYIPA
-166 IRGIKALGT
+166 IRGLKAVGT

-237 LGGFGFLTAGHN
+237 LGGFGFLTAGN
-249 ANIDDRFAA
+249 QANIEDRFAA

-290 RVMGDRI
+290 KVMGD
-297 EFKVGQTV
+297 KT
-305 KINKKGDTAEIIKE
+305 
-319 GIDGDQMAPINNTGQ
+319 
-334 KFYIFKKDGVD
+334 
-345 IRLNEESLREHNFP
+345 ES
-359 EELPDIQK
+359 ELPDIQK

-411 EGKEPTEIPEA
+411 EGKEPSEIPEA
-422 LKEKGLSET
+422 LKEKGLSEI
-431 DLQKLEKQVNDDAA
+431 DLQKLEKQVNNDAE

-456 GEQYNE
+456 GHQYNE

-469 PRKISQFL
+469 PRKMSQFL
-477 VDQYGPNGRL
+477 VDQYGPDGRL
-487 KNPDMESGFLDKAM
+487 KNPDMESGFLDRAM
-501 EGTLNLATAIL
+501 DGTLNLSTAIL

-534 EDNTTINTILFDPK
+534 EDNITINTILFDPK

-580 VFGHASVKD
+580 MFGHASVKD
-589 INSGLTEFQILSAKE
+589 INAGLTEFQVLSAKE

-638 YTTIFDNVDFYR
+638 FTTIFDNVDFYK
-650 LRKEGETI
+650 LRKEGETV
-658 DQYGNTVDIRMLPNG
+658 DTYGNTVDIRMLPNG
-673 VKGTFNDFMYFKMR
+673 IKGTYNDLMYFKMR
-687 DLENIQGK
+687 ELENVQGK

-714 NDTQVRIY
+714 NDTQIRIY

-757 HLPRIFSGG
+757 HFPRVFSGG
-766 FRVWALKYNPETGK
+766 FRVWALRYNPVTGK
-780 YSSNEATA
+780 YGSDSSTA
-788 IGAGNKLQADA
+788 LGVGNKLQADA
-799 TRNWLI
+799 ARNYLI
-805 ENYGK
+805 DQYGK
-810 ETYTTK
+810 QTFTTK
-816 TGKVVPL
+816 KGKTVPL
-823 YKFPDPVIK
+823 YKFPEPVIK
-832 SKDIAGAVEA
+832 SKDIAGATEA

-862 KLEGF
+862 KLEEF

-874 KGFGKFTLKRQDVD
+874 KGFGKFTLKRVDVD

-900 WFSQTQK
+900 WFSQTKK
-907 KFIGGEGKSAL
+907 KFLGGSGKKLL

-923 TKMAKDFESAM
+923 TKMAKDFEAAM
-934 TLYISG
+934 TLYITG
-940 AVRAASRHKTNKWLN
+940 AVRSASRHKTNKWLN

-963 VPRED
+963 VPKED
-968 GTLRVTTIKK
+968 GTLRITTLKK
-978 DSPNAVKYGDI
+978 DSPNAIKYGDV

-999 DGKISQAVSQIGR
+999 DGKISQAVSQIGK
-1012 KWLGE
+1012 KWIGE

-1056 PKLLDMKYSGMSK
+1056 SKLLDMKYSGMSK
-1069 GKVTTSMLRSLYDL
+1069 GKVTMSMLRSIYDL
-1083 ILPSKEIAEAHE
+1083 ILPSKEMAEAHE

-1160 FTMFYNFARSAGK
+1160 FTMFYNFAKSAGK
-1173 DKIQAQQQAAKLAD
+1173 SKIQAQQQAAKLAD

-1254 AGLFGT
+1254 AGIFGT

-1275 VIQKLTGEPLPSIT
+1275 IVQKLTGEPLPSIT

-1303 GIPSSML
+1303 GIPSSVL
-1310 GIDLT
+1310 GVDLT

-1335 YWGLTPRQIVKG
+1335 YWGLTPRQITKG
-1347 RGIIPT
+1347 RGVIPT

-1405 EWDLTTENK
+1405 EWDLTSENK
-1414 DAYKY
+1414 NAYKY

-1473 VNTDSLISAGAQHLG
+1473 VNTDSLITAGAQHLG

-1497 YNQLQGYG
+1497 YSQLQGYG

-1530 SKRTKSL
+1530 TKRTKSL
-1537 EGNTRIDKIVNDIL
+1537 QGNTRIDKIVNDIL

-1556 YYGAY
+1556 YYGTN

>member
-1 MADIATQDNTEFDS
+1 MADIATQDNTEFDA

-39 EGNAFK
+39 EGNGFK
-45 FDLWNTSPQE
+45 FDLWNTPPQE
-55 IDPEIIPRKEQHAQS
+55 IDPEIIPRKEKHAQS
-70 VTNALGYGFMGSASS
+70 IGNAIGYGGWGSFSGA
-85 FMELLGS
+85 MELLGS
-92 VPGGMDRFY
+92 IPGGVDRFY

-116 VFDYAENYLKSIAKS
+116 IFDHAENYLKSIAKS
-131 TDPEEMGFTAPEGYL
+131 TDPEERGFAAPEGYL

-156 PIAVASYIPA
+156 PIAIASYIPA
-166 IRGIKALGT
+166 IRGLKAVGT

-237 LGGFGFLTAGHN
+237 LGGFGFLTAGN
-249 ANIDDRFAA
+249 QANIEDRFAA

-290 RVMGDRI
+290 KVMGD
-297 EFKVGQTV
+297 KT
-305 KINKKGDTAEIIKE
+305 
-319 GIDGDQMAPINNTGQ
+319 
-334 KFYIFKKDGVD
+334 
-345 IRLNEESLREHNFP
+345 ES
-359 EELPDIQK
+359 ELPDIQK

-411 EGKEPTEIPEA
+411 EGKEPSEIPEA
-422 LKEKGLSET
+422 LKEKGLSEI
-431 DLQKLEKQVNDDAA
+431 DLQKLEKQVNNDAE

-456 GEQYNE
+456 GHQYNE

-469 PRKISQFL
+469 PRKMSQFL
-477 VDQYGPNGRL
+477 VDQYGPDGRL
-487 KNPDMESGFLDKAM
+487 KNPDMESGFLDRAM
-501 EGTLNLATAIL
+501 DGTLNLSTAIL

-534 EDNTTINTILFDPK
+534 EDNITINTILFDPK

-580 VFGHASVKD
+580 MFGHASVKD
-589 INSGLTEFQILSAKE
+589 INAGLTEFQVLSAKE
-604 PKQAADIIDANAR
+604 PKQAADIVEANAR

-638 YTTIFDNVDFYR
+638 FTTIFDNVDFYK
-650 LRKEGETI
+650 LRKEGETV
-658 DQYGNTVDIRMLPNG
+658 DTYGNTVDIRMLPNG
-673 VKGTFNDFMYFKMR
+673 IKGTYNDLMYFKMR
-687 DLENIQGK
+687 ELENVQGK

-714 NDTQVRIY
+714 NDTQIRIY

-757 HLPRIFSGG
+757 HFPRVFSGG
-766 FRVWALKYNPETGK
+766 FRVWALRYNPVTGK
-780 YSSNEATA
+780 YGSDSSTA
-788 IGAGNKLQADA
+788 LGVGNKLQADA
-799 TRNWLI
+799 ARNYLI
-805 ENYGK
+805 DQYGK
-810 ETYTTK
+810 QTFTTK
-816 TGKVVPL
+816 KGKTVPL
-823 YKFPDPVIK
+823 YKFPEPVIK
-832 SKDIAGAVEA
+832 SKDIAGATEA

-862 KLEGF
+862 KLEEF

-874 KGFGKFTLKRQDVD
+874 KGFGKFTLKRVDVD

-900 WFSQTQK
+900 WFSQTKK
-907 KFIGGEGKSAL
+907 KFLGGSGKKLL

-923 TKMAKDFESAM
+923 TKMAKDFEAAM
-934 TLYISG
+934 TLYITG
-940 AVRAASRHKTNKWLN
+940 AVRSASRHKTNKWLN

-963 VPRED
+963 VPKED
-968 GTLRVTTIKK
+968 GTLRITTLKK
-978 DSPNAVKYGDI
+978 DSPNAIKYGDV

-999 DGKISQAVSQIGR
+999 DGKISQAVSQIGK
-1012 KWLGE
+1012 KWIGE

-1069 GKVTTSMLRSLYDL
+1069 GKVTMSMLRSIYDL
-1083 ILPSKEIAEAHE
+1083 ILPSKEMAEAHE
-1095 YAMRVGVIEA
+1095 YAMRIGVIEA

-1114 VEGMFGR
+1114 VEGLFGR

-1140 KGITFQNLAA
+1140 KSITFQNLAA

-1160 FTMFYNFARSAGK
+1160 FTMFYNFAKSAGK
-1173 DKIQAQQQAAKLAD
+1173 SKIQAQQQAAKLAD

-1254 AGLFGT
+1254 AGIFGT

-1275 VIQKLTGEPLPSIT
+1275 IVQKLTGEPLPSIT

-1303 GIPSSML
+1303 GIPSSVL
-1310 GIDLT
+1310 GVDLT

-1335 YWGLTPRQIVKG
+1335 YWGLTPRQITKG
-1347 RGIIPT
+1347 RGVIPT

-1405 EWDLTTENK
+1405 EWDLTSENK
-1414 DAYKY
+1414 NAYKY

-1473 VNTDSLISAGAQHLG
+1473 VNTDSLITAGAQHLG

-1497 YNQLQGYG
+1497 YSQLQGYG

-1530 SKRTKSL
+1530 TKRTKSL
-1537 EGNTRIDKIVNDIL
+1537 QGNTRIDKIVNDIL

-1556 YYGAY
+1556 YYGTN

>member
-1 MADIATQDNTEFDS
+1 MADIATQDNTEFDA

-39 EGNAFK
+39 EGNGFK
-45 FDLWNTSPQE
+45 FDLWNTPPQE
-55 IDPEIIPRKEQHAQS
+55 IDPEIIPRKEKHAQS
-70 VTNALGYGFMGSASS
+70 IGNAIGYGGWGSFSGA
-85 FMELLGS
+85 MELLGS
-92 VPGGMDRFY
+92 IPGGVDRFY

-116 VFDYAENYLKSIAKS
+116 IFDHAENYLKSIAKS
-131 TDPEEMGFTAPEGYL
+131 TDPEERGFAAPEGYL

-156 PIAVASYIPA
+156 PIAIASYIPA
-166 IRGIKALGT
+166 IRGLKAVGT

-237 LGGFGFLTAGHN
+237 LGGFGFLTAGN
-249 ANIDDRFAA
+249 QANIEDRFAA

-290 RVMGDRI
+290 KVMGD
-297 EFKVGQTV
+297 KT
-305 KINKKGDTAEIIKE
+305 
-319 GIDGDQMAPINNTGQ
+319 
-334 KFYIFKKDGVD
+334 
-345 IRLNEESLREHNFP
+345 ES
-359 EELPDIQK
+359 ELPDIQK

-411 EGKEPTEIPEA
+411 EGKEPSEIPEA
-422 LKEKGLSET
+422 LKEKGLSEI
-431 DLQKLEKQVNDDAA
+431 DLQKLEKQVNNDAE

-456 GEQYNE
+456 GHQYNE

-469 PRKISQFL
+469 PRKMSQFL
-477 VDQYGPNGRL
+477 VDQYGPDGRL
-487 KNPDMESGFLDKAM
+487 KNPDMESGFLDRAM
-501 EGTLNLATAIL
+501 DGTLNLSTAIL

-534 EDNTTINTILFDPK
+534 EDNITINTILFDPK

-580 VFGHASVKD
+580 MFGHASVKD
-589 INSGLTEFQILSAKE
+589 INAGLTEFQVLSAKE
-604 PKQAADIIDANAR
+604 PKQAADIVEANAR

-638 YTTIFDNVDFYR
+638 FTTIFDNVDFYK
-650 LRKEGETI
+650 LRKEGETV
-658 DQYGNTVDIRMLPNG
+658 DTYGNTVDIRMLPNG
-673 VKGTFNDFMYFKMR
+673 IKGTYNDLMYFKMR
-687 DLENIQGK
+687 ELENVQGK

-714 NDTQVRIY
+714 NDTQIRIY

-757 HLPRIFSGG
+757 HFPRVFSGG
-766 FRVWALKYNPETGK
+766 FRVWALRYNPVTGK
-780 YSSNEATA
+780 YGSDSSTA
-788 IGAGNKLQADA
+788 LGVGNKLQADA
-799 TRNWLI
+799 ARNYLI
-805 ENYGK
+805 DQYGK
-810 ETYTTK
+810 QTFTTK
-816 TGKVVPL
+816 KGKTVPL
-823 YKFPDPVIK
+823 YKFPEPVIK
-832 SKDIAGAVEA
+832 SKDIAGATEA

-862 KLEGF
+862 KLEEF

-874 KGFGKFTLKRQDVD
+874 KGFGKFTLKRVDVD

-900 WFSQTQK
+900 WFSQTKK
-907 KFIGGEGKSAL
+907 KFLGGSGKKLL

-923 TKMAKDFESAM
+923 TKMAKDFEAAM
-934 TLYISG
+934 TLYITG
-940 AVRAASRHKTNKWLN
+940 AVRSASRHKTNKWLN

-963 VPRED
+963 VPKED
-968 GTLRVTTIKK
+968 GTLRITTLKK
-978 DSPNAVKYGDI
+978 DSPNAIKYGDV

-999 DGKISQAVSQIGR
+999 DGKISQAVSQIGK
-1012 KWLGE
+1012 KWIGE

-1069 GKVTTSMLRSLYDL
+1069 GKVTMSMLRSIYDL
-1083 ILPSKEIAEAHE
+1083 ILPSKEMAEAHE
-1095 YAMRVGVIEA
+1095 YAMRIGVIEA

-1114 VEGMFGR
+1114 VEGLFGR

-1140 KGITFQNLAA
+1140 KSITFQNLAA

-1160 FTMFYNFARSAGK
+1160 FTMFYNFAKSAGK
-1173 DKIQAQQQAAKLAD
+1173 SKIQAQQQAAKLAD

-1254 AGLFGT
+1254 AGIFGT

-1275 VIQKLTGEPLPSIT
+1275 IVQKLTGEPLPSIT

-1303 GIPSSML
+1303 GIPSSVL
-1310 GIDLT
+1310 GVDLT

-1335 YWGLTPRQIVKG
+1335 YWGLTPRQITKG
-1347 RGIIPT
+1347 RGVIPT
-1353 GFNALT
+1353 VFNALT

-1405 EWDLTTENK
+1405 EWDLTSENK
-1414 DAYKY
+1414 DVYKY

-1473 VNTDSLISAGAQHLG
+1473 VNTDSLITAGAQHLG

-1497 YNQLQGYG
+1497 YSQLQGYG

-1530 SKRTKSL
+1530 TKRTKSL
-1537 EGNTRIDKIVNDIL
+1537 QGNTRIDKIVNDIL

-1556 YYGAY
+1556 YYGTN

>member
-1 MADIATQDNTEFDS
+1 MADIATQDNTEFDA

-45 FDLWNTSPQE
+45 FDLWNTPPQE
-55 IDPEIIPRKEQHAQS
+55 IDPEIIPRKEHHAQS
-70 VTNALGYGFMGSASS
+70 MGNALGYGFMGSASG

-92 VPGGMDRFY
+92 VPGGIDRFY

-116 VFDYAENYLKSIAKS
+116 IFDYAENYLKSIAKS
-131 TDPEEMGFTAPEGYL
+131 TDPEEMGFAAPEGYA
-146 YKTLAGFAAA
+146 YKALAGFAAA
-156 PIAVASYIPA
+156 PIAIASYIPA
-166 IRGIKALGT
+166 IRGLKAVGT

-237 LGGFGFLTAGHN
+237 LGGFGFLTAGN
-249 ANIDDRFAA
+249 QANIEDRFAA

-290 RVMGDRI
+290 KVMGD
-297 EFKVGQTV
+297 KT
-305 KINKKGDTAEIIKE
+305 
-319 GIDGDQMAPINNTGQ
+319 
-334 KFYIFKKDGVD
+334 
-345 IRLNEESLREHNFP
+345 ES
-359 EELPDIQK
+359 ELPDIQK
-367 VTEVRGEAANEF
+367 VTEVRGEAATEF
-379 LELNIR
+379 LELNLR

-411 EGKEPTEIPEA
+411 EGKEPSEIPEA
-422 LKEKGLSET
+422 LKEKGLSEI

-469 PRKISQFL
+469 PRKMSQFL
-477 VDQYGPNGRL
+477 VDQYGPDGRL
-487 KNPDMESGFLDKAM
+487 KNPDMESGFLDRAM
-501 EGTLNLATAIL
+501 DGTLNLSTAIL

-534 EDNTTINTILFDPK
+534 EDNITINTILFDPK

-580 VFGHASVKD
+580 MFGHASIKD
-589 INSGLTEFQILSAKE
+589 INAGLTEFQVLSAKE
-604 PKQAADIIDANAR
+604 PKQAADIVEANAR

-638 YTTIFDNVDFYR
+638 FTTIFDNVDFYK
-650 LRKEGETI
+650 LRKEGETV
-658 DQYGNTVDIRMLPNG
+658 DTYGNTVDIRMLPNG
-673 VKGTFNDFMYFKMR
+673 TKGTYSDFTWFN
-687 DLENIQGK
+687 
-695 VENEF
+695 
-700 KYEATEKDLKAEGL
+700 EATEKDLKAEGL

-757 HLPRIFSGG
+757 HFPRVFSGG
-766 FRVWALKYNPETGK
+766 FRVWALRYNPVTGK
-780 YSSNEATA
+780 YGSDSSTA
-788 IGAGNKLQADA
+788 LGVGNKLQADA
-799 TRNWLI
+799 ARNWLI
-805 ENYGK
+805 DQYGK
-810 ETYTTK
+810 QTFTTK
-816 TGKVVPL
+816 KGKTVPL
-823 YKFPDPVIK
+823 YKFPEPVIK
-832 SKDIAGAVEA
+832 SKDIAGATEA

-862 KLEGF
+862 KLEEF

-874 KGFGKFTLKRQDVD
+874 KGFGKFTLKRVDVD

-900 WFSQTQK
+900 WFSQTKK
-907 KFIGGEGKSAL
+907 KFLGGSGKKLL

-923 TKMAKDFESAM
+923 TKMAKDFEAAM
-934 TLYISG
+934 TLYITG
-940 AVRAASRHKTNKWLN
+940 AVRSASRHKTNKWLN

-963 VPRED
+963 VPKED
-968 GTLRVTTIKK
+968 GTLRITTLKK
-978 DSPNAVKYGDI
+978 DSPNAIKYGDV

-999 DGKISQAVSQIGR
+999 DGKISQAVSQIGK
-1012 KWLGE
+1012 KWIGE

-1069 GKVTTSMLRSLYDL
+1069 GKVTMSMLRSIYDL
-1083 ILPSKEIAEAHE
+1083 ILPSKEMAEAHE
-1095 YAMRVGVIEA
+1095 YAMRMGVVEA

-1140 KGITFQNLAA
+1140 KSITFQNLAA

-1160 FTMFYNFARSAGK
+1160 FTMFYNFAKSAGK
-1173 DKIQAQQQAAKLAD
+1173 SKIQAQQQAAKLAD

-1254 AGLFGT
+1254 AGIFGT

-1275 VIQKLTGEPLPSIT
+1275 IVQKLTGEPLPSIT

-1303 GIPSSML
+1303 GIPSSVL
-1310 GIDLT
+1310 GVDLT

-1405 EWDLTTENK
+1405 EWDLTSENK
-1414 DAYKY
+1414 NAYKY

-1473 VNTDSLISAGAQHLG
+1473 VNTDSLITAGAQHLG

-1497 YNQLQGYG
+1497 YSQLQGYG

-1511 DTKITNRVG
+1511 DTKITNRVE

-1530 SKRTKSL
+1530 TKRTKSL
-1537 EGNTRIDKIVNDIL
+1537 QGNTRIDKIVNDIL

-1556 YYGAY
+1556 YYGTY